1 MEENKQY
8 YTPEIGERLSAK
20 EWVENLNKETGS
32 EHSDY
37 SCNYLMMERYA
48 NYKSRIFQAEIL
60 QFRNFLE
67 SEQRRNT
74 TNSDFLVK
82 EEMSYLFNYLLRL
95 YDKHFGIVKTTEGK
109 I

>member
-1 MEENKQY
+1 MKK
-8 YTPEIGERLSAK
+8 ERLSAK
-20 EWVENLNKETGS
+20 EWLEENKLFETFIPKE
-32 EHSDY
+32 EWEIR
-37 SCNYLMMERYA
+37 MERYA
-48 NYKSRIFQAEIL
+48 NYKSREFQAKIF

-82 EEMSYLFNYLLRL
+82 EEMGYLFNYLLRL
-95 YDKHFGIVKTTEGK
+95 YDKHFGIIKTTEGK